1 MFPVLSWASDI
12 NHTSGQ
18 ISRESNGNRLRPTFK
33 CGEGAITIDTHPS
46 LLFWRNFRIKPT
58 WRISIPDFPFSQGAA
73 QSECQVG
80 LQNEFGN
87 LLFWFLKTVFYVIFF
102 RSLPPRLAF
111 FIYGYACIF
120 LLLVWRMNKIWGF
133 IFIGKNCFKDEFLDE
148 MDFRDA
154 CQINKQ
160 FQKNDICL

>member
-87 LLFWFLKTVFYVIFF
+87 LLFWFLKTVFYVIFR
-102 RSLPPRLAF
+102 RSLPPVLRFLFMAMHAYF
-111 FIYGYACIF
+111 FFWSEEWIKFGDLF
-120 LLLVWRMNKIWGF
+120 LLAKTVLKMN
-133 IFIGKNCFKDEFLDE
+133 FL
-148 MDFRDA
+148 MKWISVMHA
-154 CQINKQ
+154 K
-160 FQKNDICL
+160 